1 MGFSQSPQTLT
12 LTFISSGK
20 DSHKNYEAVI
30 DDVSYFSENNAK
42 ADSQQKAGVRQNTIW
57 LDNFLPGKH
66 SIKVYGIR
74 NGSNEERTGHS
85 PVYSSTFTVKEG
97 LDTKIAV
104 KNNGHVQVT
113 EKLSNSVKRATG
125 GNKINEDGNATN
137 KNINSVDNKR
147 SGIKSSPADNDDFE
161 ENYKQKQ
168 FTPASIDEDDSS
180 ISSTGNFDGYERRSS
195 KRLDTAIVYNN
206 EKDQNALN
214 AGKNSKDK
222 LKSEIRIGKPGSGS
236 GNERKDD
243 NTKQPMN
250 DDQFNELYESV
261 RNQWRPGQKMKTLNN
276 EFLNA
281 EDNFST
287 AQAKKLIKL
296 LTEEGNRL
304 KLAKAVYP
312 CITDP
317 ENFSE
322 LDTLLRY
329 KASRDELDNFV
340 SKGGKE

>member
-1 MGFSQSPQTLT
+1 MGFSQNPQTVT
-12 LTFISSGK
+12 LTFVSSGN
-20 DSHKNYEAVI
+20 DSHKDYEAVI
-30 DDVSYFSENNAK
+30 DNVSYFSANNSK
-42 ADSQQKAGVRQNTIW
+42 EDSQQKPDVSQNTMW

-66 SIKVYGIR
+66 SIKVYSIR
-74 NGSNEERTGHS
+74 KGSGEERTGNS
-85 PVYSSTFTVKEG
+85 PVYISTFMVKEG

-104 KNNGHVQVT
+104 KSNGHAHVT
-113 EKLSNSVKRATG
+113 EKLSSSVKKFDNS
-125 GNKINEDGNATN
+125 NKINKDANGTN
-137 KNINSVDNKR
+137 KNISSVDNKI
-147 SGIKSSPADNDDFE
+147 SGIKSSAGENDDFE
-161 ENYKQKQ
+161 NDYKKKP
-168 FTPASIDEDDSS
+168 FTPASVEQNDSN
-180 ISSTGNFDGYERRSS
+180 ISGTGNFDGQERRSS
-195 KRLDTAIVYNN
+195 KRVDTAIVYKN

-214 AGKNSKDK
+214 AGKNSKGK
-222 LKSEIRIGKPGSGS
+222 LKSEIRTDKSGS
-236 GNERKDD
+236 GFDKEHNDD

-250 DDQFNELYESV
+250 DDQFNDLYESV
-261 RNQWRPGQKMKTLNN
+261 RNQWLPGQKMKTLSN

-317 ENFSE
+317 ENFSD

-329 KASRDELDNFV
+329 KASRGELDNFV
-340 SKGGKE
+340 SNGGKE

>member
-137 KNINSVDNKR
+137 KNINS
-147 SGIKSSPADNDDFE
+147 ADNDDFE

-222 LKSEIRIGKPGSGS
+222 LKSEVRTAKPNS
-236 GNERKDD
+236 EFDHQYKDD

-317 ENFSE
+317 ENFSD
-322 LDTLLRY
+322 LNTILRY
-329 KASRDELDNFV
+329 KASREELDNFV
-340 SKGGKE
+340 SNGGKE